1 MHLVTKVPSKIDVK
15 WKPNEENVFEF
26 RSEDLAQNVGHPHL
40 LSNPN
45 TNSGIKMKAQV
56 KVQSFSD
63 HTLRV
68 QMNHIRFYTSTGPT
82 TFEAAHEIL
91 GSDEFSLFGAS
102 SQGLTEFKKYLE
114 EPMMISLKRGLMK
127 NMIVSKDE
135 PKCVIIVKKS
145 LFAELQNVDSTFG
158 LKHLKKQPILAV
170 LPVPSRPKK
179 IDS

>member
-1 MHLVTKVPSKIDVK
+1 
-15 WKPNEENVFEF
+15 
-26 RSEDLAQNVGHPHL
+26 
-40 LSNPN
+40 
-45 TNSGIKMKAQV
+45 MKAQV

-68 QMNHIRFYTSTGPT
+68 QMNHIRFYTSTGPA

-135 PKCVIIVKKS
+135 PTCVTAIKES
-145 LFAELQNVDSTFG
+145 LFAELQKLNSTFG
-158 LKHLKKQPILAV
+158 LKYLKKQPIVSV
-170 LPVPSRPKK
+170 LPIPSRPKK
-179 IDS
+179 VNAQI

>member
-1 MHLVTKVPSKIDVK
+1 
-15 WKPNEENVFEF
+15 
-26 RSEDLAQNVGHPHL
+26 
-40 LSNPN
+40 
-45 TNSGIKMKAQV
+45 MKAQV

-68 QMNHIRFYTSTGPT
+68 QINHIRFYTSTGPT

-114 EPMMISLKRGLMK
+114 EPMLISLKRGLMK

-135 PKCVIIVKKS
+135 PKCVITVKKS

-179 IDS
+179 IVG